1 VVPEERVAVVRGLLT
16 AVCRPD
22 PVHTRARVVT
32 VYYDTPGFRSLDE
45 KINSDY
51 LKTKIRVRW
60 YERLDG
66 TDPDEAVFVE
76 CKYRVGATRH
86 KVRVRL
92 KEQATVVS
100 RWALDRADW
109 HRLLQPLRL
118 QGVDAPPDVE
128 PTLRLAYVRERFVDP
143 VTAARL
149 TLDTDIEVQAV
160 NPLRLRPGLAGRL
173 PGAVVEYKGS
183 SAELPPHLHVLAR
196 VGSRKTSYSKY
207 FAAYAHVTRE
217 VF

>member
-1 VVPEERVAVVRGLLT
+1 MVRGLLH

-22 PVHTRARVVT
+22 PVHPRARVVT

-51 LKTKIRVRW
+51 LKAKIRVRW

-66 TDPDEAVFVE
+66 GAPDETLFVE

-86 KVRVRL
+86 KERVRL
-92 KEQATVVS
+92 SERASDVS
-100 RWALDRADW
+100 GWTLDRPEWA
-109 HRLLQPLRL
+109 RLLQPLRL
-118 QGVDAPPDVE
+118 EGVDAPPDVE
-128 PTLRLAYVRERFVDP
+128 PIVRLAYVRERFIDP
-143 VTAARL
+143 AGAARL
-149 TLDTDIEVQAV
+149 ALDTDIEVQAV
-160 NPLRLRPGLAGRL
+160 NPRRLRPGLPGRL

-183 SAELPPHLHVLAR
+183 STELPPHLQALAR
-196 VGSRKTSYSKY
+196 AGARKASFSKY
-207 FAAYAHVTRE
+207 VAAYMHVTRE